1 MWQLLIMYT
10 FIDGTER
17 IVMLHVV
24 NFVFKPTQY
33 IQNFQ
38 YDSVSRQNEIVCAIC
53 LSWTDVKDNSENKYT
68 TTNAQPEHFS
78 G

>member
-24 NFVFKPTQY
+24 NFIFTPTQY
-33 IQNFQ
+33 ILNFQ

-53 LSWTDVKDNSENKYT
+53 LSWTYVKDNSENKCT
-68 TTNAQPEHFS
+68 TTNAQLEHFS